1 MRVIVLKIFLK
12 TDSRT
17 IGLRFEIGPGGLPGF
32 GRRIKL
38 PALMSRSSWSSK
50 QMLKMLAICGE
61 TIVDV
66 AFRYSAGIFSG
77 PDALFEFSL
86 LIPWV
91 TSAGGMGFV
100 SADEGVENGSM
111 LFCPLYF
118 SEK

>member
-1 MRVIVLKIFLK
+1 MIVHNFFLK

-17 IGLRFEIGPGGLPGF
+17 IGLWFETGPGGLPGF
-32 GRRIKL
+32 GRWNKL
-38 PALMSRSSWSSK
+38 SAFMSKSSLFSK
-50 QMLKMLAICGE
+50 QLLKILAICGAM
-61 TIVDV
+61 IVDV
-66 AFRYSAGIFSG
+66 ALRYSAGIFSG

-91 TSAGGMGFV
+91 TSAGDMGFV
-100 SADEGVENGSM
+100 SADEGVENGLM